1 MTDPS
6 RSPSA
11 GLRIASIAGVPVYLG
26 WSWFALAAVI
36 TVVVGTGAGAV
47 GYVIGL
53 VYAVVLLLA
62 VLAHEGAHAL
72 MARRLGL
79 VVHRVVADFLGG
91 HTAFDSRAL
100 TPGRAAAVAA
110 AGPLTNL
117 LLALV
122 GWLGAQAVQGTMAGL
137 VLGGIGWVN
146 LLLALFNLLPA
157 LPLDG
162 GQILESLVWGVT
174 GRRASGLLV
183 AGWAGRVLAVLI
195 VLWAVGLPLV
205 QGRTPDLIRIVWAGF
220 IASVIW
226 RGAGQ
231 AIASSQARAA
241 LEGRT
246 IDQVARPVTVIP
258 GSLPVGSLGPTPGI
272 PLVREGG
279 RYLLLGSPGEGVTVP
294 PDTPV
299 SALGTA
305 LPEGAVVESAPGD
318 ELVPALTTM
327 QSSRSSVVVLT
338 DGGQP
343 WAIAI
348 ADDLNTLLGS

>member
-1 MTDPS
+1 
-6 RSPSA
+6 
-11 GLRIASIAGVPVYLG
+11 
-26 WSWFALAAVI
+26 
-36 TVVVGTGAGAV
+36 
-47 GYVIGL
+47 
-53 VYAVVLLLA
+53 
-62 VLAHEGAHAL
+62 
-72 MARRLGL
+72 
-79 VVHRVVADFLGG
+79 
-91 HTAFDSRAL
+91 
-100 TPGRAAAVAA
+100 
-110 AGPLTNL
+110 
-117 LLALV
+117 
-122 GWLGAQAVQGTMAGL
+122 MAGL

-226 RGAGQ
+226 RG
-231 AIASSQARAA
+231 A

>member
-1 MTDPS
+1 
-6 RSPSA
+6 
-11 GLRIASIAGVPVYLG
+11 
-26 WSWFALAAVI
+26 
-36 TVVVGTGAGAV
+36 
-47 GYVIGL
+47 
-53 VYAVVLLLA
+53 
-62 VLAHEGAHAL
+62 
-72 MARRLGL
+72 
-79 VVHRVVADFLGG
+79 
-91 HTAFDSRAL
+91 
-100 TPGRAAAVAA
+100 
-110 AGPLTNL
+110 
-117 LLALV
+117 
-122 GWLGAQAVQGTMAGL
+122 MAGL

-327 QSSRSSVVVLT
+327 QSARSAVVVLT